1 VGIEA
6 RLPSGV
12 TDLIRPRGTALSTS
26 IRQRHALPV
35 NGFRARLESRVRPSR
50 PTATLTAGPTLTSAP
65 EHRRSNGPT
74 ANDRRG
80 FVGTPAD
87 ATKNK
92 VRPAS
97 TSRTYQSRRRAGP
110 FISTNPGRTPN
121 MHILVG
127 AEFKSPHRCFAPVS
141 CASGSPNWVGRSR
154 PRRRGRQ
161 LRRILRI
168 PLASLRLDL
177 IARRAD
183 ENLQFRQRPISW
195 HAADMPQGIAATQ
208 AHEGQHA
215 T

>member
-50 PTATLTAGPTLTSAP
+50 PTAILTAGPTLTSAP

-92 VRPAS
+92 ARPAS

-110 FISTNPGRTPN
+110 FISTNPGRT
-121 MHILVG
+121 VD

-161 LRRILRI
+161 LRHVLCV
-168 PLASLRLDL
+168 PPASLRLDL

-183 ENLQFRQRPISW
+183 EDLQFRQRPTSW

-208 AHEGQHA
+208 AHEGHHA